1 MALRWQNPS
10 SRTVSHGA
18 AHHGSFLAQSIGV
31 GDGKS
36 PFRAFTNI
44 KKGPTAMHKKLA
56 IAILGAMVS
65 LAVFGSSASADF
77 RLRVE
82 DLTSGI
88 GTVITDNGAGDLNP
102 VAGVITFSGSV
113 GNFPVNVTTGVSKP
127 LIGGITDLG
136 QIDLNSVNIITQ
148 GAGSLL
154 LTLEDTGYLADPLAL
169 LHVLGTVGGT
179 LTAPAGSLIT
189 IQSWA
194 NGDNLVPTLGA
205 DQAVGAIGAI
215 GGIPGGSVA
224 AWTPAVQ
231 FGPGAFSSSSSGT
244 FDNGAVD
251 TFSLFGQV
259 SISFTGAGS
268 VSFDENQRVVPE
280 PASLLLLGAGMAGLG
295 LLSRRKRQKAQ
306 S

>member
-1 MALRWQNPS
+1 MR
-10 SRTVSHGA
+10 
-18 AHHGSFLAQSIGV
+18 
-31 GDGKS
+31 
-36 PFRAFTNI
+36 
-44 KKGPTAMHKKLA
+44 KKLM
-56 IAILGAMVS
+56 IAVLGALTS
-65 LAVFGSSASADF
+65 LSVLGSSASADF

-88 GTVITDNGAGDLNP
+88 GTVITDNGVGDANAAAG
-102 VAGVITFSGSV
+102 AITFMGPVGS
-113 GNFPVNVTTGVSKP
+113 FAINVTTGISKP
-127 LIGGITDLG
+127 LIGGLTDLG
-136 QIDLNSVNIITQ
+136 QIDLNSINVITS
-148 GAGSLL
+148 GTGTLR

-179 LTAPAGSLIT
+179 LTAPSGSLVT
-189 IQSWA
+189 VESWA
-194 NGDNLVPTLGA
+194 NGDNLVPNLGA

-215 GGIPGGSVA
+215 GVTPAGSAA

-231 FGPGAFSSSSSGT
+231 FGPGAFSGSGSGT

-251 TFSLFGQV
+251 TFSLFTQV
-259 SISFTGAGS
+259 SIAFTGAGS

-295 LLSRRKRQKAQ
+295 LLGRRKGQKTQ